1 MPERR
6 SPSLV
11 QPITLFL
18 SKLYLL
24 QRMVSNDNGKRKLEE
39 EAESSTARKRL
50 QLSDDDAGDDDSSD
64 SLEEEE
70 EDEETEEEKVC
81 SEETLMN
88 QLDTSEEKLLAKHAH
103 GIVFSDDGDTTS
115 PSSEP
120 LTPESHRCF
129 DEDSSDDDDND
140 FWM

>member
-64 SLEEEE
+64 SLEEE
-70 EDEETEEEKVC
+70 DEETEEEKVC
-81 SEETLMN
+81 SKETLMN

-120 LTPESHRCF
+120 LTPESRRCF